1 MSDGQ
6 DFEEYEQ
13 LIEDCENRDSRLSP
27 WAREFL
33 DSIKA
38 RIKRWDPLTVNQVD
52 KLNEIWE
59 KATARG

>member
-13 LIEDCENRDSRLSP
+13 MIEDCENR
-27 WAREFL
+27 EFL
-33 DSIKA
+33 ESIKA

-59 KATARG
+59 KATERG